1 MKIIKIITW
10 VMLACIGAIALL
22 LVIFEFYV
30 WRMHDYAPNY
40 STIQTCIET
49 GGSWDYDDK
58 VCQR

>member
-10 VMLACIGAIALL
+10 GFVICIAVIVVLLA
-22 LVIFEFYV
+22 VFEFYV

-49 GGSWDYDDK
+49 GGSWNYEQEM
-58 VCQR
+58 CQR